1 MDDVRLA
8 QFPAERRKQLI
19 QQFRTTQK
27 ADPNILIS
35 EPCAITCR
43 VATSFTRIGHFDLF
57 ARRAEKA
64 SLESSKQTGNRFDQ
78 STREWQELE
87 QLIWH
92 ACKREFKTEA
102 YDPFFDSKDIA
113 GAASKLLEL
122 SAGKIATM
130 VSNWVRVGFAQG
142 NFNADNW

>member
-8 QFPAERRKQLI
+8 QYAPEQRKQII
-19 QQFRTTQK
+19 QQLRTTQK

-43 VATSFTRIGHFDLF
+43 VATSFTRIGHLDLF

-64 SLESSKQTGNRFDQ
+64 SLESSKETGNRFNQ
-78 STREWQELE
+78 STHEWRELE

-92 ACKREFKTEA
+92 ACKREFKAEA
-102 YDPFFDSKDIA
+102 YEPFVEKKDIA

-122 SAGKIATM
+122 SAVKIATM